1 MSRWLVVE
9 LLVDPPEKRP
19 KGLGEA
25 EELMSQMNFG
35 HLWILES
42 WGMAHEPGTS
52 QQKLKVCGRMKADK
66 KIKVKRLDPDQ
77 AWELFQRNAS
87 KDVIRSDAGINPLA
101 KQVADECAGLPLALI
116 TAGQAMS
123 TKKTW
128 EAWNDALTL
137 MRHAKTPEIAAALQ
151 RLSSLPHVSTWRLQ
165 LQEMEDLALCNDM
178 EELISDAGA
187 STSFSFSLSRLPLDS
202 LHELNCISRQP
213 LTLPYLKSIEVINC

>member
-1 MSRWLVVE
+1 
-9 LLVDPPEKRP
+9 
-19 KGLGEA
+19 
-25 EELMSQMNFG
+25 
-35 HLWILES
+35 
-42 WGMAHEPGTS
+42 
-52 QQKLKVCGRMKADK
+52 MKADK

-137 MRHAKTPEIAAALQ
+137 MRHAKTPEIAEPADDEQKEVKMHEVYRDMALQ
-151 RLSSLPHVSTWRLQ
+151 MASDCGVKQTQMDHKSRRWL
-165 LQEMEDLALCNDM
+165 E
-178 EELISDAGA
+178 SDA
-187 STSFSFSLSRLPLDS
+187 
-202 LHELNCISRQP
+202 
-213 LTLPYLKSIEVINC
+213 